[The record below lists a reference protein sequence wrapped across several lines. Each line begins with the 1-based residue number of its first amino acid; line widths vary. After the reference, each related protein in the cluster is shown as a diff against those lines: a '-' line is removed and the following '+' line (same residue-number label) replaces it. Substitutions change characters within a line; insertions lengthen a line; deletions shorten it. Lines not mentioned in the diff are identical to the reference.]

1 MNAIHWLVL
10 IIILLVIEIVTL
22 GLTTIWFAGGAVAG
36 FILCLAGA
44 GWKVQSVGFI
54 IVSFLLLI
62 FTRPYAVRHLNSRTQ
77 KTNVDSLVGVT
88 ALVTEPI
95 DNQKGTG
102 SVVIGGQTWT
112 ARSSKDDMVIEAEET
127 VVVERIAG
135 VKAIVRRA

>member
-1 MNAIHWLVL
+1 MNAIHWLIL
-10 IIILLVIEIVTL
+10 TIILLVIEIVTL

-54 IVSFLLLI
+54 AVSFLLLI
-62 FTRPYAVRHLNSRTQ
+62 FTRPYAVRHLNNRTQ
-77 KTNVDSLVGVT
+77 KTNVDSLVGLT
-88 ALVTEPI
+88 AVVTEPI

-112 ARSSKDDMVIEAEET
+112 ARSSKEGLVIATDEK
-127 VVVERIAG
+127 VIVEQIAG
-135 VKAIVRRA
+135 VKAIVRKL